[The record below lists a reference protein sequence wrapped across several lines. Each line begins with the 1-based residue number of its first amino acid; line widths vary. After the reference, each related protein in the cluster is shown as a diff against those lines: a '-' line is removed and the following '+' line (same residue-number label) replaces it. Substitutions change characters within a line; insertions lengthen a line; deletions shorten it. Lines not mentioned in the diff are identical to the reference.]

1 MIAHPSACNLL
12 VGARVLHRS
21 NYFAGK
27 GVCVRASAFEF
38 RFRAAIIV
46 AIVALGAWSPW
57 IDTRNIARRISLL
70 EWSALQLSRLDIA
83 AFTVAT
89 PIVIVAICLLAAL
102 AVALRVWGTAYLGPG
117 TVNSM
122 QMKSG
127 ILAAGGPYRYVRNP
141 LYLGTWCMVAAITF
155 ILPPTGSLVV
165 FVLLTIFLPR
175 LILGEESF
183 LAASQGEAYAA
194 YMRAVPRL
202 IPRLRTTMPRARL
215 QPQWLRAL
223 LSELNPIGVFIT
235 FAVFSWTYNNRVMT
249 KSILISFG
257 ISLIMR
263 AVTPSL
269 PTHPDSSE

>member
-1 MIAHPSACNLL
+1 M
-12 VGARVLHRS
+12 
-21 NYFAGK
+21 
-27 GVCVRASAFEF
+27 RASAFEF

-57 IDTRNIARRISLL
+57 IETRNIGRRISLL
-70 EWSALQLSRLDIA
+70 EWSALQLSRLDIVG
-83 AFTVAT
+83 FTLAT
-89 PIVIVAICLLAAL
+89 PIIIIAICLLAAV
-102 AVALRVWGTAYLGPG
+102 AVVLRVWGTAYLGPS

-122 QMKSG
+122 QMQSG
-127 ILAAGGPYRYVRNP
+127 ILVAAGPYRYVRNP
-141 LYLGTWCMVAAITF
+141 LYIGTWAMVAAITF

-165 FVLLTIFLPR
+165 LVLLTIFLLR

-183 LAASQGEAYAA
+183 LASSQGEAYAA

-202 IPRLRTTMPRARL
+202 IPRLRTTLPRARL
-215 QPQWLRAL
+215 QPQWLRAV

-263 AVTPSL
+263 AVSPSL